1 MITEYLSDVAFF
13 ALLFFSL
20 VFFHELG
27 HFLMARFCG
36 VRVEK
41 FSIGMGPAIFSK
53 KLGDTEYRL
62 AILPLG
68 GYVKM
73 SGDDPSKNYDANEA
87 KIGFLSQHPFKKLLI
102 VFGGPVFNLILPIF
116 IFAIMLIVGVPKVE
130 SLVGILE
137 DGKPAATAGLEA
149 GDKVLAV
156 NGQKISEWQQL
167 EDRIRKSPNQVLGL
181 DVERIDIATGQI
193 KQLNIQVTPDLSPG
207 KTRFGEDTQVGRI
220 GVGPFF
226 KMPIIF
232 FEGSMAAWKEAGVQ
246 SLDRVIK
253 VNDVNIITLEQLNKA
268 LETHGKEGVLRLQL
282 HRGEAGEIYQAEV
295 KVPEGAGSVLERL
308 GVQPVELV
316 VGAVQ
321 KEVQVKEGSREIV
334 AGPAFLA
341 GLQAGDR
348 LVSIDGK
355 KLSTWDDVPTS
366 IKAAAGRPFEVAWSR
381 DGKMMSETLLAK
393 STVLSDPMMGKD
405 NPLTVTE
412 TPRIGVEP
420 VLKADARFVIE
431 QSYNPIVWVKRGAA
445 ETWDLITLTGE
456 ALGKLVTGQLS
467 LRTLGSPIMIF
478 KVAGNSYRVAGG
490 GQQGWS
496 AFLKTLMLLSV
507 SLGLVNLFPI
517 PVLDGGH
524 AVLFTLE
531 WIRGRPVSLK
541 VMERLSQVGIVALMG
556 LFVLVIY
563 NDFVRYHYI
572 DKIVEFFQ

>member
-1 MITEYLSDVAFF
+1 MIIEYLSDVAFF

-41 FSIGMGPAIFSK
+41 FSIGMGPAIFAK
-53 KLGDTEYRL
+53 KYGDTEYRL
-62 AILPLG
+62 ALLPLG

-73 SGDDPSKNYDANEA
+73 SGDDPSKKYDGEEA
-87 KIGFLSQHPFKKLLI
+87 KVGFLTQHPAKKLLI

-116 IFAIMLIVGVPKVE
+116 IFALMLSVGVPNVE
-130 SLVGILE
+130 SLVGITE
-137 DGKPAATAGLEA
+137 DGKPAATAGLKA

-156 NGQKISEWQQL
+156 NGDKINEWQQL
-167 EDRIRKSPNQVLGL
+167 EDRIRKSPNQVMNL
-181 DVERIDIATGQI
+181 DVERIDLASGE
-193 KQLNIQVTPDLSPG
+193 KKELKIQVTPELAAG
-207 KTRFGEDTQVGRI
+207 KTRFGEDTQVGKI
-220 GVGPFF
+220 WVGPFF
-226 KMPIIF
+226 KMPILY
-232 FEGSMAAWKEAGVQ
+232 FEGPVTAWKDAGIQ
-246 SLDRVIK
+246 KLDRVLK
-253 VNDVNIITLEQLNKA
+253 VNGVDIITLEQLNSA
-268 LETHGKEGVLRLQL
+268 LEIHGAKGPIRLEL
-282 HRGEAGEIYQAEV
+282 NRGEAGEVYQATLN
-295 KVPEGAGSVLERL
+295 VPAGKGSVLERL
-308 GVQPVELV
+308 GIQPVELV

-321 KEVQVKEGSREIV
+321 KEVQVKEGSSEMV

-341 GLQAGDR
+341 GIQAGDR

-366 IKAAAGRPFEVAWSR
+366 IKAAGGREFEVSWSR
-381 DGKMMSETLLAK
+381 DGKIISQKLYAK
-393 STVLSDPMMGKD
+393 STVLSDPMMGRD
-405 NPLTVTE
+405 NPLTVNE

-420 VLKADARFVIE
+420 VLKADARYVIE
-431 QSYNPIVWVKRGAA
+431 KSYNPLVWVKRGVG
-445 ETWDLITLTGE
+445 ETWGLISMTAE
-456 ALGKLVTGQLS
+456 ALSKLVTGQLS

-490 GQQGWS
+490 GQQGWT

-524 AVLFTLE
+524 AVFFTLE
-531 WIRGRPVSLK
+531 WIRGRPISLR
-541 VMERLSQVGIVALMG
+541 VMERASQVGMIALLG
-556 LFVLVIY
+556 LFVMVLY

-572 DKIVEFFQ
+572 DKIVQFFR